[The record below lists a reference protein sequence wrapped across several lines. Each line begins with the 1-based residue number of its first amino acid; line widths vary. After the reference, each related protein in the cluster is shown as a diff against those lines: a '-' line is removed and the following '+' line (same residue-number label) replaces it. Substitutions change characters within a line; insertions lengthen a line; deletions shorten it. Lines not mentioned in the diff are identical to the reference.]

1 LAFRFLLVG
10 LGNRG
15 RQWADIVAG
24 LPQAELAG
32 AVDTDPARIASF
44 SAKYP
49 DVKTFSTLEAGIAG
63 GDADAVLLATPPV
76 GRLGQARAVFAAGLP
91 LLAEKP
97 LADSLGEAADIVR
110 AAEAAGLPLSIG
122 LNFRYLEVTRA
133 IRDLV
138 ARQAFGAPGFGQFIY
153 HRNRDGKR
161 PGLNR
166 YPLTMRHPMMLEQS
180 IHHLD
185 LIRFA
190 YGREV
195 ASVQCRTWNPVW
207 SMYAHDANVSCL
219 LTLEDGMA
227 VDYLGTWTGGWNELK
242 FQWRTDCTGGVI
254 VQSELFDDLATAR
267 TGDPDLTPVPL
278 PACRAFVDD
287 SRALLD
293 AFVTAVGDKA
303 PPPCSGRDHLRTLA
317 VCWAALDS
325 AATGSRVEL
334 AGFARRS
341 GIEDLL

>member
-1 LAFRFLLVG
+1 MSLRFLLVG

-24 LPQAELAG
+24 SARAELAG
-32 AVDTDPARIASF
+32 AADTDPARIAAF
-44 SAKYP
+44 SAAHP
-49 DVKTFSTLEAGIAG
+49 GVKTFATLADGLAGSG
-63 GDADAVLLATPPV
+63 ADAVLLVTPPV
-76 GRLGQARAVFAAGLP
+76 GRLAQAQAVFAAGLP
-91 LLAEKP
+91 LFAEKP

-110 AAEAAGLPLSIG
+110 AAEAAGVPLSVG

-138 ARQAFGAPGFGQFIY
+138 ARRTFGAPGFGQFVY

-195 ASVQCRTWNPVW
+195 ASVQCRTWNPAW

-219 LTLEDGMA
+219 LTLDDGMA
-227 VDYLGTWTGGWNELK
+227 VDYLGTWTGGWNELR
-242 FQWRTDCTGGVI
+242 FQWRTDCADGVI
-254 VQSELFDDLATAR
+254 VQRELFDDLATAR
-267 TGDPDLTPVPL
+267 TGDPALTPVTL

-287 SRALLD
+287 SRALLET
-293 AFVTAVGDKA
+293 FVAAVEGGT
-303 PPPCSGRDHLRTLA
+303 PPPCGGRDHLRTLA
-317 VCWAALDS
+317 VCWAGIES
-325 AATGSRVEL
+325 AASGRRVDL
-334 AGFARRS
+334 ADFARGA
-341 GIEDLL
+341 GIGDLA